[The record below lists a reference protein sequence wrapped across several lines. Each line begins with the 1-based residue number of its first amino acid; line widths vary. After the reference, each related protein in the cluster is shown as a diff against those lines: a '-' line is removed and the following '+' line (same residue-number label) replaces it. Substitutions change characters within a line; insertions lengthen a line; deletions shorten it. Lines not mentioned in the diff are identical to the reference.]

1 MAAKKKGRENMMY
14 VSSESGGVF
23 YTVSVNPK
31 NGNQKKELKKY
42 DWKLKKHVTFNL
54 KNIKK

>member
-14 VSSESGGVF
+14 ISTQSDGVF

-31 NGNQKKELKKY
+31 NGNQKKELNKY
-42 DWKLKKHVTFNL
+42 DWKLRKHVPFTL
-54 KNIKK
+54 KSIKK